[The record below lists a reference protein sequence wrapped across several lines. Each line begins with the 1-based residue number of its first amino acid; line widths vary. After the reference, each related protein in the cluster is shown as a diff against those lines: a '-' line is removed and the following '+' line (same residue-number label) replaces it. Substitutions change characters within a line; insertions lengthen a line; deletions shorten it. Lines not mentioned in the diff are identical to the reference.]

1 MGSQILEGIGSSR
14 FLKFHL
20 GLHQGT
26 LAKSGDMFVCHSWE
40 GWCYWHLG
48 GKARDA
54 GFLLVGQ

>member
-26 LAKSGDMFVCHSWE
+26 LAKSGDVFVTT
-40 GWCYWHLG
+40 
-48 GKARDA
+48 GKD
-54 GFLLVGQ
+54 GVTGI